1 MAEKQILNFEA
12 ETKQIL
18 NLMVHSIYT
27 IFKRAYIKCKRCFR

>member
-27 IFKRAYIKCKRCFR
+27 RLDLNL